1 MSEITTS
8 VHDCMC
14 VRLYT
19 SEMNNSVSYIYLPRN
34 AVSFAS
40 MKIFTGKASCRHTH
54 DYHMHM
60 EHYIDTK
67 VQHPRRRAHGRAKEL
82 LRVREALS
90 SRKRTR

>member
-60 EHYIDTK
+60 EHYIEKQQTL
-67 VQHPRRRAHGRAKEL
+67 GG
-82 LRVREALS
+82 VRMDALKS
-90 SRKRTR
+90 CCACARL